1 MKWRVLVALVPASVL
16 LTLASPA
23 IPAAAAAPVATAS
36 YTIGYTCTSGPGCT
50 PGTTYTHTY
59 VLAVD
64 CHGMI
69 SGTGG
74 QAGAPDIQESVLGT
88 LSFSE
93 DNRSVTVNLVST
105 YVGSFPGYT
114 VTITGTVD
122 PRTGALSGTATTE
135 WPGHPEASASFDVT
149 GTRDSFIVNPSA
161 CDGDE
166 DD

>member
-1 MKWRVLVALVPASVL
+1 MNLRVLVALVPAIAA

-36 YTIGYTCTSGPGCT
+36 YTITYTCTSGPGCT
-50 PGTTYTHTY
+50 VGSSYIHTY

-64 CHGMI
+64 CQGVI
-69 SGTGG
+69 AGTGS
-74 QAGAPDIQESVLGT
+74 QAGSPDVQESVLGT

-93 DNRSVTVNLVST
+93 ANRAVTVNLVST

-122 PRTGALSGTATTE
+122 PQTGALSGTATTQ
-135 WPGHPEASASFDVT
+135 WPGQPAASASFDVY
-149 GTRDSFIVNPSA
+149 GTRDSFMVNPSA
-161 CDGDE
+161 CDGEESD
-166 DD
+166 